1 MLPTYS
7 EKEICLELRHIQ
19 TAHIAPHLHAS
30 LEILL
35 LLSGTYTIGCG
46 IDLFPM
52 QKGDLCI
59 IFPGLIHHYHF
70 FDANQGKALLLLAAP
85 SYLGAFTEVLT
96 TKRPVTPVIAKE
108 DVHPDIR
115 YALSQLEAL
124 TEEAAA
130 PADMAEQALLHSF
143 VQILLART
151 LPKLSLYDRTDEK
164 NSAPAYQAV
173 TYIAAHFQEAI
184 TLQSMARDLGI
195 SPYQLSRVFS
205 GTFHQNFNRYLND
218 VRLSFVTSMLRD
230 TEQPVTEIAYNAG
243 FQSQATFNRVFRS
256 HYHCTPRDFRRAA
269 KVSIPSDPL

>member
-35 LLSGTYTIGCG
+35 LLSETYTIGCG

-52 QKGDLCI
+52 QEGDLCI
-59 IFPGLIHHYHF
+59 IFPGLIHHYHD

-124 TEEAAA
+124 TEETAA

-164 NSAPAYQAV
+164 NSTLSGCYLYRNTFSGGNYAPK
-173 TYIAAHFQEAI
+173 HGKRSWH
-184 TLQSMARDLGI
+184 QSLPALPGLLRDLP
-195 SPYQLSRVFS
+195 SELQPLS
-205 GTFHQNFNRYLND
+205 
-218 VRLSFVTSMLRD
+218 
-230 TEQPVTEIAYNAG
+230 E
-243 FQSQATFNRVFRS
+243 
-256 HYHCTPRDFRRAA
+256 
-269 KVSIPSDPL
+269 